1 MSIFTFDTYFDVKF
15 LHLSYHG
22 RPADHGHL
30 NVKILRQNKYQM

>member
-22 RPADHGHL
+22 WPANPGRL
-30 NVKILRQNKYQM
+30 NVKILCQNKYQM